1 MREWLKKIRLDNNLT
16 QEEFADRLQIART
29 TYAMYEQGERTP
41 SVARAKKIADQLECD
56 WVLFFT
62 DSLHETCS

>member
-41 SVARAKKIADQLECD
+41 SVPRAKKIAAQLDCD
-56 WVLFFT
+56 WALFFT

>member
-1 MREWLKKIRLDNNLT
+1 MREWLKKIRLENNLT
-16 QEEFADRLQIART
+16 QEELADQIQVART

-41 SVARAKKIADQLECD
+41 SVARAKKIADQLGFD

-62 DSLHETCS
+62 DPLHETCS